1 MYWFIISSFLLS
13 VYFEK
18 ICPFDA
24 IEKHLLSEVYSI
36 IEFWCEPQL
45 GDIYKKTS
53 ILKRETYKSKYKQVL
68 MSTVYA
74 LIIVASVAAI
84 VATLIMPVLQISG
97 SSMNP
102 TLSEGEIVVSIKNQN
117 LKTGDVWTAPLRV
130 DTNKK
135 AV

>member
-1 MYWFIISSFLLS
+1 M
-13 VYFEK
+13 K
-18 ICPFDA
+18 K
-24 IEKHLLSEVYSI
+24 IEK
-36 IEFWCEPQL
+36 
-45 GDIYKKTS
+45 KKTNS
-53 ILKRETYKSKYKQVL
+53 KKIKTTNEKLKQLLTTKTTNNKKIQKNNKQAKQDKTKKISYKNLTISEIEQELKRETYKSKYKQVL

-117 LKTGDVWTAPLRV
+117 LKTGDV
-130 DTNKK
+130 
-135 AV
+135 